1 MEALIGVLECGGFLT
16 ILLADVIQEFCV
28 QRGKAKTK
36 STLLFQEFVFLWIQV
51 RSSWWLFFCIFAML
65 IFLYQ
70 KQGGNSRPRRFTENT
85 IATCQLKER
94 LKLGP

>member
-36 STLLFQEFVFLWIQV
+36 STLLVSRICVFVD
-51 RSSWWLFFCIFAML
+51 SSE
-65 IFLYQ
+65 
-70 KQGGNSRPRRFTENT
+70 K
-85 IATCQLKER
+85 
-94 LKLGP
+94 